1 MLRRVQK
8 YIRDNA
14 LLEHGARVLV
24 CVSGGADSIA
34 LWDVLQR
41 GGYECIVAHCNF
53 HLRGEES
60 DRDERFVRSVA
71 IGNGQLAIG
80 ERREAKGERLGIY
93 LSRILIRRD
102 MRRRGVLALRWQHA
116 SCATNGSPS

>member
-8 YIRDNA
+8 YIRDNG
-14 LLEHGARVLV
+14 LLMQGDRVLV

-60 DRDERFVRSVA
+60 DRDEAFVRA
-71 IGNGQLAIG
+71 EAK
-80 ERREAKGERLGIY
+80 RRETDIY
-93 LSRILIRRD
+93 IKDFDTCQPRF
-102 MRRRGVLALRWQHA
+102 
-116 SCATNGSPS
+116 

>member
-8 YIRDNA
+8 YIRDNG
-14 LLEHGARVLV
+14 LLVQGDRVLV

-60 DRDERFVRSVA
+60 DRDEAFVRA
-71 IGNGQLAIG
+71 EAKRRETDIYIKDFDTQGYATDKGIGIEMAARELRYQWFAQLA
-80 ERREAKGERLGIY
+80 
-93 LSRILIRRD
+93 
-102 MRRRGVLALRWQHA
+102 
-116 SCATNGSPS
+116 

>member
-24 CVSGGADSIA
+24 CVSGGADSMA

-53 HLRGEES
+53 HLRGDES
-60 DRDERFVRSVA
+60 ERDEAFVRSVA
-71 IGNGQLAIG
+71 IGNGRKARG
-80 ERREAKGERLGIY
+80 WKYIY
-93 LSRILIRRD
+93 
-102 MRRRGVLALRWQHA
+102 
-116 SCATNGSPS
+116 